1 MQTPMQT
8 QFFEMYRA
16 GLKGAADMMTASLQ
30 SAQRLQQQQLDV
42 LHSAIDDQVKSVREL
57 SDVKSV
63 DELMAV
69 QTRITGAQFERAMD
83 LWNRMWRVAS
93 DNQVAIIGQAQ
104 AQLGQVQNTV
114 RDATSTYQQQQQEQQ
129 RKQERKTA

>member
-8 QFFEMYRA
+8 QFFEMYRT
-16 GLKGAADMMTASLQ
+16 GVKGAADMMTASLQ

-104 AQLGQVQNTV
+104 AQLGQVQSTV
-114 RDATSTYQQQQQEQQ
+114 RDTASTYQQQQEQQ

>member
-1 MQTPMQT
+1 MQTPMQN
-8 QFFEMYRA
+8 QFFEIYRA

-30 SAQRLQQQQLDV
+30 SAQRMQEQQLDV

-57 SDVKSV
+57 SEVKSI

-69 QTRITGAQFERAMD
+69 QTRLTGAQFERTMD

-104 AQLGQVQNTV
+104 AQLGQVQGAV
-114 RDATSTYQQQQQEQQ
+114 RETASTFQQQEQQ
-129 RKQERKTA
+129 RKERKTA

>member
-30 SAQRLQQQQLDV
+30 SAQRMQQQQLDV

-114 RDATSTYQQQQQEQQ
+114 RDTTSSYQQEQQ

>member
-1 MQTPMQT
+1 MQT

-114 RDATSTYQQQQQEQQ
+114 RDTASTYQQQQEQQ